1 MINATSCKDGEEVSV
16 TLAETK
22 EELICEVEGVMAA
35 MAESTFKE
43 ETGRMF
49 NQATKQERMG
59 AIIAAYFGMFI
70 RFAADNDLDELA
82 KKLLLWGFSA
92 WHDIHKAGDEK

>member
-16 TLAETK
+16 TLVGTK

-49 NQATKQERMG
+49 NQATKQERIG
-59 AIIAAYFGMFI
+59 SIVAAYFGMFI
-70 RFAADNDLDELA
+70 RFAVGNGLDELA
-82 KKLLLWGFSA
+82 KKLLFLGSDTGR
-92 WHDIHKAGDEK
+92 DIHKAGDEK